1 MLLLSC
7 SDLSRGFD
15 EGPLFQN
22 VGFEL
27 HAGERAGLV
36 GPNGVGKTTLMRLL
50 AGLDRPDDGAVRL
63 HAGARVALLRQQ
75 PEFAPDRTLFA
86 EAKSALDELLAAHD
100 DMIQTAEK
108 MAKATDAAEHK
119 SLADRYDRLHEL
131 LRHHDAFHVD
141 HRIEE
146 VLDGLGFRREDY
158 QRTVETFSGGQQ
170 SRLMLAKLLL
180 AAPDVMLLDEPS
192 NHLDIDTTRWLEN
205 YLRAQPEAM
214 LIVSHDRYFLDR
226 VVTKVFEMTPQRV
239 TSYPG
244 NFQQYWRL
252 RQERYE
258 QELKAFESQK
268 EYLEKQ
274 EEYIRR
280 VHYGQLH
287 KQAASRQKQIDKIER
302 LERPTL
308 VTSPRMH
315 FGQVRR
321 CGDVVLQVE
330 DLRKAYDRPLFKD
343 LSFSLP
349 RGRRL
354 GIMGP
359 NGSGKT
365 TLLRVLLDQEAA
377 DGGKVQRG
385 HLVHFGYYDQQLKTL
400 NPDLPVIRAVWPEGD
415 PDAAEQPMRDLLGRF
430 GLMGDQVNQR
440 VGELSGGEKSRAALA
455 KLVAEGVNVLVLD
468 EPTNHLDLWACEA
481 LEQALLEF
489 EGTCIVVS
497 HDRYFLNRVIDLLL
511 VLDGNGNVQVIHG
524 NYDTYELMRAQQ
536 ELARQEAKK
545 KKEDA
550 TEKSAPPPS
559 QSTGKPQK
567 RKRKFPYRKTAEIE
581 AEIAEAET
589 ERAELEQQLALP
601 ELYRDAAR
609 VKQTT
614 KAFEEVKEALAQLYE
629 HWEEAV
635 ELNWNLPSA
644 AVSVF
649 VAEPGGICH
658 EEVQSHAHGRRTPS
672 PA

>member
-7 SDLSRGFD
+7 TELSRGFD
-15 EGPLFQN
+15 EGPLFQH

-27 HAGERAGLV
+27 FAGDRVGLV

-50 AGLDRPDDGAVRL
+50 AGHDQPDDGTVRL

-75 PEFAPDRTLFA
+75 PEFAPGRTLFA

-100 DMIQTAEK
+100 DMIRTAEK
-108 MAKATDAAEHK
+108 LAKATDEAEHK
-119 SLADRYDRLHEL
+119 ALAARYDRLHEL
-131 LRHHDAFHVD
+131 LSHHDAFHVD

-158 QRTVETFSGGQQ
+158 HRSVDTFSGGQQ

-192 NHLDIDTTRWLEN
+192 NHLDIDTTRWLEE
-205 YLRAQPEAM
+205 YLRNQPEAM

-226 VVTKVFEMTPQRV
+226 VVTKVFEMTPTRL

-258 QELKAFESQK
+258 QELRAFESQK
-268 EYLEKQ
+268 EYIEKQ

-302 LERPTL
+302 LERPVL
-308 VTSPRMH
+308 VESPRMH
-315 FGQVRR
+315 FGKVVRT
-321 CGDVVLQVE
+321 GDVVLQAE
-330 DLRKAYDRPLFKD
+330 DLRKAYGRPLFKD
-343 LSFSLP
+343 LTFALP

-365 TLLRVLLDQEAA
+365 TLLRILLGDEEA
-377 DGGKVQRG
+377 DGGTVQRG
-385 HLVHFGYYDQQLKTL
+385 HLVHLGYYDQQLQTL
-400 NPDLPVIRAVWPEGD
+400 PADQPVMRAVWPDAD
-415 PDAAEQPMRDLLGRF
+415 PDTTTQQMRDLLARF
-430 GLMGDQVNQR
+430 GLSGDQVNQR
-440 VGELSGGEKSRAALA
+440 VGALSGGEKSRAALA
-455 KLVAEGVNVLVLD
+455 RLVAEGVNVLVLD

-481 LEQALLEF
+481 LEEALLEF

-497 HDRYFLNRVIDLLL
+497 HDRYFLNRVVDLLI
-511 VLDGNGNVQVIHG
+511 VLDGDGNAQVIHG
-524 NYDTYELMRAQQ
+524 NYDTFELMRAQQ
-536 ELARQEAKK
+536 EAARQEAKK
-545 KKEDA
+545 KPEPA
-550 TEKSAPPPS
+550 EKSAPAQGAAPS
-559 QSTGKPQK
+559 GKVK

-581 AEIAEAET
+581 ADIAAAET
-589 ERAELEQQLALP
+589 ERAELEQRLASP
-601 ELYRDAAR
+601 DLYRDGER
-609 VKQTT
+609 VKQAT
-614 KAFEEVKEALAQLYE
+614 KAFEDVKAKLAALYE

-635 ELNWNLPSA
+635 ELN
-644 AVSVF
+644 
-649 VAEPGGICH
+649 
-658 EEVQSHAHGRRTPS
+658 
-672 PA
+672 